1 MALFLLEQ
9 LLEQNT
15 VLEDSQC
22 RECGL
27 GLTVQKTITF
37 QTFSPLVRYCGLLS
51 LSCGK
56 SERTMNNL

>member
-15 VLEDSQC
+15 VLE
-22 RECGL
+22 ECGL
-27 GLTVQKTITF
+27 GLTVQKTIAF
-37 QTFSPLVRYCGLLS
+37 QTFSPLARYCGLLS